1 MVSMLSELSLPRL
14 IGCKFEPILSVLRQ
28 PILTSFFDTSTYFN
42 NVLNEGPATTI
53 VLHSTCNLPHTYEVR
68 GGIASYLGTG
78 DLHDDRYD
86 ALEHGTTVN
95 GFLEYWREKVR
106 PYDYLVKSVDQQ
118 NAIGKLSNETYLR
131 EQGVCLY
138 YVSIYPTAEYE
149 DNMKTFIPITY
160 ALVTSG
166 VFVCVVALFLLYD
179 ILVERRQRQ
188 VVVSAAKSDAMINS
202 LFPAVIRDRLFQSRR
217 RSVRARHHHRTLG
230 NTRIGG
236 LDGPR
241 GDDLTPKSRLTNFL
255 TSSSTVGTSSSTVGL
270 SLNAAAYS
278 DDEPIAEMFA
288 NTTVVSLERRNVC
301 CCRTMI
307 VLLTSCLF
315 LCSLVIRYLLI

>member
-28 PILTSFFDTSTYFN
+28 PILTSLFDTRTYFN
-42 NVLNEGPATTI
+42 YVLNEGPATTI

-217 RSVRARHHHRTLG
+217 RSGRPLQRNLSKNGTSGVG
-230 NTRIGG
+230 
-236 LDGPR
+236 GPR
-241 GDDLTPKSRLTNFL
+241 GADLPKSRLANFL
-255 TSSSTVGTSSSTVGL
+255 TSSSTVGVN
-270 SLNAAAYS
+270 LNAAAYT